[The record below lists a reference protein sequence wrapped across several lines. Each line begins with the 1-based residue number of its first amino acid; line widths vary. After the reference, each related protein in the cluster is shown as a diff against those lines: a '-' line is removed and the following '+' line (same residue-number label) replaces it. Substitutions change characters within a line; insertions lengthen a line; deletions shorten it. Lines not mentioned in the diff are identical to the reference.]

1 MVNLINEFFPYIW
14 PKGRADI
21 KSRIILALIILIFAK
36 ILTVLVPYSY
46 KWATD
51 ALVGDNTAPTIIP
64 IAILTPIILIIAFGL
79 GRILMV
85 AFNQLRDVVFAK
97 VGQNAVRELGRVSFS
112 HLHNLSLRFHLDRRT
127 GALNRVVERGIK
139 GIENIVRLAILNTVP
154 TIFEFIFVGLILL
167 IQFDWRYLLIVTL
180 TIISYSYFTIQYS
193 SFRAVFRKTMNSY
206 DEDANN
212 KSLDSLLN
220 YETVK
225 HFNNEKIEEERFDEA
240 MAGYEQAS
248 IKTLT
253 SLSFL
258 NFGQTAI
265 FTIGLTLCMVLS
277 GLEVKAGDQTI
288 GDFVLINALLMQLA
302 IPLNFFGF
310 IYREISQGLT
320 DLNSLFSILKIK
332 PEIND
337 KKNAIS
343 MKFNKA
349 EINFK
354 DVSFSYDG
362 KRDVLQNINFNIPSG
377 SSLAIVGPTGAGKS
391 TISRLLF
398 RFYDVTNGNIS
409 INGKGIKDISQ
420 VSLRKNIGIVPQD
433 TVLFNDTVSYNL
445 KYGKIGSS
453 DKEIWKVA
461 DQAQLSGLIKTFPE
475 GMNTVVGERGLK
487 LSGGEKQRVAI
498 ARTLLKNPP
507 ILVLDEATSAL
518 DTLTE
523 REIKQSLNDLAEK
536 RTTIIIA
543 HRLSTVVEAN
553 KILVL
558 DKGKI
563 IEQGTHKQL
572 LRKNGLYADMWST
585 QQTIKK
591 AEATLKNVKPEYKKL
606 LSN

>member
-1 MVNLINEFFPYIW
+1 MFNLINTFLPYIW
-14 PKGRADI
+14 PKGRVDI
-21 KSRIILALIILIFAK
+21 KSRIILALVILIFAK

-51 ALVGDNTAPTIIP
+51 ALVGDNTAPAIIP

-97 VGQNAVRELGRVSFS
+97 VGQNAVRQLGRVSFS

-167 IQFDWRYLLIVTL
+167 IQFDWRYLLIVTI
-180 TIISYSYFTIQYS
+180 TIISYSYFTIKYS
-193 SFRAVFRKTMNSY
+193 SLRVVFRQRMNSH

-225 HFNNEKIEEERFDEA
+225 HFNNENIEEKRFDDA
-240 MAGYEQAS
+240 MAGYEKAS

-320 DLNSLFSILKIK
+320 DLNSLFSVLKIK

-337 KKNAIS
+337 KENAVS

-354 DVSFSYDG
+354 NVSFSYDG
-362 KRDVLQNINFNIPSG
+362 KRKVLDNINFNIPSG

-398 RFYDVTNGNIS
+398 RFYDVTKGRIL
-409 INGKGIKDISQ
+409 INGKDIRDISQ
-420 VSLRKNIGIVPQD
+420 ASLRKNIGIVPQD

-445 KYGKIGSS
+445 RYGKVGSS
-453 DKEIWKVA
+453 EKEIWRVA
-461 DQAQLSGLIKTFPE
+461 EQAQLSELIKTFPD

-523 REIKQSLNDLAEK
+523 REIKESLNDLAEK

-543 HRLSTVVEAN
+543 HRLSTIVEAN

-558 DKGKI
+558 NKGNI

-572 LRKNGLYADMWST
+572 LRKKGLYADMWST

-591 AEATLKNVKPEYKKL
+591 AETTLKNVKPEYKKL
-606 LSN
+606 LSS

>member
-21 KSRIILALIILIFAK
+21 KSRIILALITLIFAK

-97 VGQNAVRELGRVSFS
+97 VGQNAVRELGKVSFS

-193 SFRAVFRKTMNSY
+193 SFRAVFRKRMNSH

-362 KRDVLQNINFNIPSG
+362 KRKVLQNINFNIPSG

-409 INGKGIKDISQ
+409 INGKDIKDISQ

-433 TVLFNDTVSYNL
+433 TVLFNDTVFS
-445 KYGKIGSS
+445 K
-453 DKEIWKVA
+453 
-461 DQAQLSGLIKTFPE
+461 
-475 GMNTVVGERGLK
+475 
-487 LSGGEKQRVAI
+487 
-498 ARTLLKNPP
+498 
-507 ILVLDEATSAL
+507 
-518 DTLTE
+518 
-523 REIKQSLNDLAEK
+523 
-536 RTTIIIA
+536 
-543 HRLSTVVEAN
+543 
-553 KILVL
+553 
-558 DKGKI
+558 
-563 IEQGTHKQL
+563 
-572 LRKNGLYADMWST
+572 
-585 QQTIKK
+585 
-591 AEATLKNVKPEYKKL
+591 
-606 LSN
+606 

>member
-1 MVNLINEFFPYIW
+1 MVDLINEFFPYIW

-51 ALVGDNTAPTIIP
+51 ALVGENTAPTIIP
-64 IAILTPIILIIAFGL
+64 IAILTPIILIITFGL

-97 VGQNAVRELGRVSFS
+97 VGQNAVRELGRISFS

-193 SFRAVFRKTMNSY
+193 SLRVVFRKRMNSH

-362 KRDVLQNINFNIPSG
+362 KRKVLQNINFNIPSG

-398 RFYDVTNGNIS
+398 RFYDVTSGIIS
-409 INGKGIKDISQ
+409 INGKDIKDISQ

-453 DKEIWKVA
+453 NKEIWKVA

-572 LRKNGLYADMWST
+572 LRKKGLYADMWST

>member
-1 MVNLINEFFPYIW
+1 M
-14 PKGRADI
+14 
-21 KSRIILALIILIFAK
+21 
-36 ILTVLVPYSY
+36 T
-46 KWATD
+46 TD

-97 VGQNAVRELGRVSFS
+97 VGQNAVRELGKVSFS

-167 IQFDWRYLLIVTL
+167 IQFDWRYLLVVTL

-362 KRDVLQNINFNIPSG
+362 KRKVLQNINFFIPSG

-398 RFYDVTNGNIS
+398 RFYDVTSGIIS
-409 INGKGIKDISQ
+409 INGKDIKDILQ
-420 VSLRKNIGIVPQD
+420 ASLRKNIGIVPQD

>member
-1 MVNLINEFFPYIW
+1 MFNLINTFLPYIW
-14 PKGRADI
+14 PKGRVDI
-21 KSRIILALIILIFAK
+21 KSRIILALVILIFAK

-51 ALVGDNTAPTIIP
+51 ALVGDNTAPAIIP

-97 VGQNAVRELGRVSFS
+97 VGQNAVRQLGRVSFS

-167 IQFDWRYLLIVTL
+167 IQFDWRYLLIVTI
-180 TIISYSYFTIQYS
+180 TIISYSYFTIKYS
-193 SFRAVFRKTMNSY
+193 SLRVVFRQRMNSH

-225 HFNNEKIEEERFDEA
+225 HFNNENIEEKRFDDA
-240 MAGYEQAS
+240 MAGYEKAS

-320 DLNSLFSILKIK
+320 DLNSLFSVLKIE

-337 KKNAIS
+337 KENAVS

-354 DVSFSYDG
+354 NVSFSYDG
-362 KRDVLQNINFNIPSG
+362 KRKVLDNINFNIPSG

-398 RFYDVTNGNIS
+398 RFYDVTKGRIL
-409 INGKGIKDISQ
+409 INGKDIRDISQ
-420 VSLRKNIGIVPQD
+420 ASLRKNIGIVPQD

-445 KYGKIGSS
+445 RYGKVGSS
-453 DKEIWKVA
+453 EKEIWRVA
-461 DQAQLSGLIKTFPE
+461 EQAQLSELIKTFPD

-523 REIKQSLNDLAEK
+523 REIKESLNDLAEK

-543 HRLSTVVEAN
+543 HRLSTIVEAN

-558 DKGKI
+558 NKGNI

-572 LRKNGLYADMWST
+572 LRKKGLYADMWST

-606 LSN
+606 LSS

>member
-97 VGQNAVRELGRVSFS
+97 VGQNAVRELGKVSFS

-193 SFRAVFRKTMNSY
+193 SFRAIFRKRMNSH

-265 FTIGLTLCMVLS
+265 FTIGLTLSMVLS

-362 KRDVLQNINFNIPSG
+362 KRKVLQNINFNIPSG

-398 RFYDVTNGNIS
+398 RFYDVTSGIIS
-409 INGKGIKDISQ
+409 INGKDIKDISQ

-453 DKEIWKVA
+453 EKEIWKVA
-461 DQAQLSGLIKTFPE
+461 DQAQLSDLIKTFPK

-523 REIKQSLNDLAEK
+523 REIKQSLNDLSEK

-572 LRKNGLYADMWST
+572 LRKKGLYADMWST

>member
-1 MVNLINEFFPYIW
+1 MLNLINTFLPYIW
-14 PKGRADI
+14 PKGRVDI
-21 KSRIILALIILIFAK
+21 KSRIILALVILIFAK

-51 ALVGDNTAPTIIP
+51 ALVGDNTAPAIIP

-97 VGQNAVRELGRVSFS
+97 VGQNAVRQLGRVSFS

-167 IQFDWRYLLIVTL
+167 IQFDWRYLLIVSI
-180 TIISYSYFTIQYS
+180 TIISYSYFTIKYS
-193 SFRAVFRKTMNSY
+193 SLRVFFRQRMNSH

-225 HFNNEKIEEERFDEA
+225 HFNNENIEEKRFDDA
-240 MAGYEQAS
+240 MAGYEKAS

-320 DLNSLFSILKIK
+320 DLNSLFSILKIE

-337 KKNAIS
+337 KENAVS

-354 DVSFSYDG
+354 NVSFSYDG
-362 KRDVLQNINFNIPSG
+362 KRKVLDNINFNIPSG

-398 RFYDVTNGNIS
+398 RFYDVTKGRIL
-409 INGKGIKDISQ
+409 INGKDIRDISQ
-420 VSLRKNIGIVPQD
+420 ASLRKNIGIVPQD

-445 KYGKIGSS
+445 RYGKVGSS
-453 DKEIWKVA
+453 EKEIWRVA
-461 DQAQLSGLIKTFPE
+461 EQAQLSELIKTFPD

-523 REIKQSLNDLAEK
+523 REIKESLNDLAEK

-543 HRLSTVVEAN
+543 HRLSTIVEAN

-558 DKGKI
+558 NKGNI

-572 LRKNGLYADMWST
+572 LRKKGLYADMWST

-606 LSN
+606 LSS

>member
-1 MVNLINEFFPYIW
+1 MFNLINTFLPYIW
-14 PKGRADI
+14 PKGRVDI
-21 KSRIILALIILIFAK
+21 KSRIILALVILIFAK

-51 ALVGDNTAPTIIP
+51 ALVGDNTAPAIIP

-97 VGQNAVRELGRVSFS
+97 VGQNAVRQLGRVSFS

-167 IQFDWRYLLIVTL
+167 IQFDWRYLLIVTI
-180 TIISYSYFTIQYS
+180 TIISYSYFTIKYS
-193 SFRAVFRKTMNSY
+193 SLRVVFRQRMNSH

-225 HFNNEKIEEERFDEA
+225 HFNNENIEEKRFDDA
-240 MAGYEQAS
+240 MAGYEKAS

-320 DLNSLFSILKIK
+320 DLNSLFSILKIE

-337 KKNAIS
+337 KENAVS

-354 DVSFSYDG
+354 NVSFSYDG
-362 KRDVLQNINFNIPSG
+362 KRKVLDNINFNIPSG

-398 RFYDVTNGNIS
+398 RFYDVTKGRIL
-409 INGKGIKDISQ
+409 INGKDIRDISQ
-420 VSLRKNIGIVPQD
+420 ASLRKNIGIVPQD

-445 KYGKIGSS
+445 RYGKVGSS
-453 DKEIWKVA
+453 EKEIWRVA
-461 DQAQLSGLIKTFPE
+461 EQAQLSELIKTFPD

-523 REIKQSLNDLAEK
+523 REIKESLNDLAEK

-543 HRLSTVVEAN
+543 HRLSTIVEAN

-558 DKGKI
+558 NKGNI

-572 LRKNGLYADMWST
+572 LRKKGLYADMWST

-606 LSN
+606 LSS

>member
-1 MVNLINEFFPYIW
+1 MFNLINTFLPYIW
-14 PKGRADI
+14 PKGRVDI
-21 KSRIILALIILIFAK
+21 KSRIILALVILIFAK

-51 ALVGDNTAPTIIP
+51 ALVGDNTAPAIIP

-97 VGQNAVRELGRVSFS
+97 VGQNAVRQLGRVSFS

-167 IQFDWRYLLIVTL
+167 IQFDWRYLLIVTI
-180 TIISYSYFTIQYS
+180 TIISYSYFTIKYS
-193 SFRAVFRKTMNSY
+193 SLRVVFRQRMNSH

-225 HFNNEKIEEERFDEA
+225 HFNNENIEEKRFDDA
-240 MAGYEQAS
+240 MAGYEKAS

-320 DLNSLFSILKIK
+320 DLNSLFSILKIE

-337 KKNAIS
+337 KENAVS

-354 DVSFSYDG
+354 NVSFSYDG
-362 KRDVLQNINFNIPSG
+362 KRKVLDNINFNIPSG

-398 RFYDVTNGNIS
+398 RFYDVTKGRIL
-409 INGKGIKDISQ
+409 INGKDIRDISQ
-420 VSLRKNIGIVPQD
+420 ASLRKNIGIVPQD

-445 KYGKIGSS
+445 RYGKVGSS
-453 DKEIWKVA
+453 EKEIWRVA
-461 DQAQLSGLIKTFPE
+461 EQAQLSELIKTFPD

-523 REIKQSLNDLAEK
+523 REIKESLNDLAEK

-543 HRLSTVVEAN
+543 HRLSTIVEAN

-558 DKGKI
+558 NKGNI

-572 LRKNGLYADMWST
+572 LRKKGLYADMWST

-591 AEATLKNVKPEYKKL
+591 AETTLKNVKPEYKKL
-606 LSN
+606 LSS